1 MLAKILLNI
10 NQDEFSDLEKGLLS
24 FINSNKEVVV
34 KMSIGELSE
43 ATYVSKSTIVRLMK
57 KLGFSGFSEFKFSL
71 NQDIK
76 QKKMNN
82 KTTFDLFKSQSA
94 DIQNTLR
101 NIDIDK
107 MKEASVLIKNS
118 QITYCYG
125 TGYSQRK
132 AMEEF
137 GKQLIACGK
146 KVILIPNETELEIM
160 TNIMTPQ
167 DVLMISSLSGETKD
181 IKETILDLN
190 IRNID
195 IVSFTQNQNGSNFIS
210 QHSNYAF
217 FYNLTKF
224 EVVDNK
230 NTLSFITLHLVLDYL
245 LRVYVTETRS
255 INNDGDKKTH

>member
-10 NQDEFSDLEKGLLS
+10 NQDEFSDLEKGLLA
-24 FINSNKEVVV
+24 FINSNIDSVV
-34 KMSIGELSE
+34 KMSIGELSD

-71 NQDIK
+71 SRDIK

-82 KTTFDLFKSQSA
+82 KTTYDLFKSQSA
-94 DIQNTLR
+94 DIQNTLK
-101 NIDIDK
+101 NIDLDK
-107 MKEASVLIKNS
+107 MKATSKLIKDS
-118 QITYCYG
+118 QIVYCYG

-132 AMEEF
+132 AVEEF
-137 GKQLIACGK
+137 GKQLITCGK
-146 KVILIPNETELEIM
+146 KVIVIPNQTELEIM
-160 TNIMTPQ
+160 TDIMTPQ
-167 DVLMISSLSGETKD
+167 DMLLIASLSGETAD
-181 IKETILDLN
+181 IKESILDLN

-195 IVSFTQNQNGSNFIS
+195 IVSITRNGSNFIS
-210 QHSNYAF
+210 QHAQYAF

-230 NTLSFITLHLVLDYL
+230 DTLSFVTLHLVLDYL

-255 INNDGDKKTH
+255 NKNDDDKKTN

>member
-1 MLAKILLNI
+1 MLAKILLNS
-10 NQDEFSDLEKGLLS
+10 NQDKFSELEKGVLVY
-24 FINSNKEVVV
+24 INSNTEPVT
-34 KMSIGELSE
+34 KMSIGELSK

-71 NQDIK
+71 SRDIK

-82 KTTFDLFKSQSA
+82 KATFDLFKSQRA
-94 DIQNTLR
+94 DMENTLK

-107 MKEASVLIKNS
+107 MKQTAMLIKNS
-118 QITYCYG
+118 QIIYCYG

-137 GKQLIACGK
+137 GKQLISCEK
-146 KVILIPNETELEIM
+146 KVIVIPNQTELEMM

-167 DVLMISSLSGETKD
+167 DMLIMASLSGETID
-181 IKETILDLN
+181 IRETILDLN
-190 IRNID
+190 IRKIE
-195 IVSFTQNQNGSNFIS
+195 IVSFTKNGSSFMS
-210 QHSNYAF
+210 QHANYAF

-224 EVVDNK
+224 EVRDNK

-245 LRVYVTETRS
+245 LRVYATETRS
-255 INNDGDKKTH
+255 NDHDDDKKTN